1 MLDFFLA
8 ESAQW
13 RFRKMTV
20 FHIVLITS
28 QDDVINTIMC
38 PLLQNYQILDMLN
51 NRL

>member
-1 MLDFFLA
+1 MLNFFLA

-13 RFRKMTV
+13 RFRKMTL
-20 FHIVLITS
+20 FHIDLITS
-28 QDDVINTIMC
+28 QYGVMNTILC